1 MIKINDKLAIV
12 AVRHN
17 TKEARKEISS
27 ILQRI
32 NEVPFKIK
40 LGLELNKQDAYYI

>member
-17 TKEARKEISS
+17 TKEARKEISTV
-27 ILQRI
+27 LQRI
-32 NEVPFKIK
+32 NEVPFNVR
-40 LGLELNKQDAYYI
+40 LGLELNK